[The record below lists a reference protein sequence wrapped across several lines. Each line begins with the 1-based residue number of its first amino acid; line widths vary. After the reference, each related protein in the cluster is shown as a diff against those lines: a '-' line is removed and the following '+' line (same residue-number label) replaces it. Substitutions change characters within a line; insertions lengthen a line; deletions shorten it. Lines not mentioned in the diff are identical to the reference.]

1 MEVVGISMKD
11 CEGVDER
18 DVICPRLH
26 SRALPR
32 NGHRE
37 VSFQISVKVYW
48 LDINYLMLWSSLHA
62 VLTSKSTGDPKY
74 CKGKWD
80 PVDQRGNSQYR

>member
-1 MEVVGISMKD
+1 MEIVGISMKD

-48 LDINYLMLWSSLHA
+48 LDINYLMLWNSLC
-62 VLTSKSTGDPKY
+62 VGLTSKSIGDPKD
-74 CKGKWD
+74 CKAKKN
-80 PVDQRGNSQYR
+80 PVDQRGNTQYR